1 MIPTYSCPSRHN
13 YKTGYGISVLFLYFV
28 KFKTKQNKQIDI
40 HTPTH
45 QKNKNK
51 KNLQNLSWR
60 WLCAQLSLYVK
71 KETGDNCAIL
81 VRRKSHILST
91 SCYANER
98 CLINNSRDLNNSSRE
113 GQGPNECLEGGP
125 ERH

>member
-1 MIPTYSCPSRHN
+1 M
-13 YKTGYGISVLFLYFV
+13 
-28 KFKTKQNKQIDI
+28 
-40 HTPTH
+40 
-45 QKNKNK
+45 
-51 KNLQNLSWR
+51 
-60 WLCAQLSLYVK
+60 K